1 MNSIVL
7 PAFDGASS
15 PADIP
20 GSPLHAAFAQPLM
33 LGLFLPIQNGGWSI
47 STLPRSTDWRFDY
60 NARLTRTVEALGF
73 DLVFG
78 LAQWLGKD
86 GHGGTLKYREQSLDA
101 FIATSALAAI
111 TERILLISTVHVLY
125 GPWHPLHLAKFG
137 ATLDHI
143 SNGRWGL
150 NLVTGHVETEWAM
163 FGQPMIAHDERYERA
178 AEFVSVLDTL
188 WRSNAN
194 LNIRTPHWNLHDA
207 FVSPRPRYHRPVL
220 VNATGS
226 AAGIE
231 YAVRHSDLVF
241 ITSPAGAH
249 FDDAIEA
256 LPAHTARIREAA
268 QRIGRRVRT
277 LINPTIVC
285 RPTEREARDYHDAIV
300 AHADEGAL
308 DGFVG
313 QAARSDAKAWAKHK
327 REQRILGGNLHL
339 IGSPEQIVEQL
350 LALKR
355 AGCDGVQLTFFD
367 FEPDLAYFGEAV
379 LPLLV
384 EAGLRHPAPAPT
396 HQPILQTTP

>member
-1 MNSIVL
+1 MTPL
-7 PAFDGASS
+7 FDGTTS
-15 PADIP
+15 PADIAE
-20 GSPLHAAFAQPLM
+20 SPLHAAFRQPLM
-33 LGLFLPIQNGGWSI
+33 LGLFLPVQNGGWSI

-60 NARLTRTVEALGF
+60 NARLTQKAEALGF

-78 LAQWLGKD
+78 LAQWLGKN

-111 TERILLISTVHVLY
+111 TERILLISTVHALY

-143 SNGRWGL
+143 SGGRWGL
-150 NLVTGHVETEWAM
+150 NLVTGHVASEWAM
-163 FGQPMIAHDERYERA
+163 FGQPMIEHDERYVRA
-178 AEFVSVLDTL
+178 AEFVGVLDTL
-188 WRSNAN
+188 WRSDAN
-194 LNIRTPHWNLHDA
+194 LHIRTKHWQLNDA
-207 FVSPRPRYHRPVL
+207 FVSPRPRFHRPVL

-226 AAGIE
+226 AAGID
-231 YAVRHSDLVF
+231 YAVRHSDLIF
-241 ITSPAGAH
+241 ITSPAGAD
-249 FDDAIEA
+249 FNDAIGA
-256 LPAHTARIREAA
+256 LPAHTATIREGA
-268 QRIGRRVRT
+268 QRVNRRVRT

-285 RPTEREARDYHDAIV
+285 RPTEREARSYHDAIV

-313 QAARSDAKAWAKHK
+313 MHGRSDAKAWAKHK

-367 FEPDLAYFGEAV
+367 FEPDLAYFGDAV

-384 EAGLRHPAPAPT
+384 EAGLRIPASAS
-396 HQPILQTTP
+396 QPLLHTTS